1 MENKT
6 PTREPRI
13 NASNA
18 WIFTLIKGVL
28 LALAAIIVFIAG
40 CRITL
45 DTFEETYGDAL
56 VPRKNVEITISDI
69 QYAVDTDDM
78 SDAEKL
84 EYISASIDTLEAEIT
99 KESK

>member
-6 PTREPRI
+6 PTREPRV
-13 NASNA
+13 NSSNA

-45 DTFEETYGDAL
+45 STFEKTYGDAL

-84 EYISASIDTLEAEIT
+84 EYIRTSIDTLEAEIT

>member
-6 PTREPRI
+6 PTREPRV
-13 NASNA
+13 NSSNV

-45 DTFEETYGDAL
+45 STFEKTYGDAL

-84 EYISASIDTLEAEIT
+84 EYIRTSIDTLEAEIT